1 MAGKTKAFF
10 KKRAANVLKSKAI
23 EYYGGNIFPEDL
35 PAFAAGAGLEA
46 TERGKRLLRS

>member
-1 MAGKTKAFF
+1 MAFDSKTF
-10 KKRAANVLKSKAI
+10 AALF
-23 EYYGGNIFPEDL
+23 YGGNIFPEDL